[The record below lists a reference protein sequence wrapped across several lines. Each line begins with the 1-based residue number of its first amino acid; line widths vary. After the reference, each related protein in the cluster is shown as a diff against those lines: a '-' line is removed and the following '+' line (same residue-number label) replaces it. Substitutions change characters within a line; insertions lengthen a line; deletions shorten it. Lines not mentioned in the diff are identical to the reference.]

1 MDHLDFLRDIA
12 AILAVAIVV
21 VAAFQK
27 IKIPSIAGFIFA
39 GILIGPHALSLV
51 NDPGQ
56 VAVLAEMGVVLLLYG
71 IGLEIPL
78 SKLRQLWRQA
88 LPAGLIQVAL
98 TILFSYLSARIFDLA
113 SGAAIFVGFLITVS
127 STAIV
132 LKGLE
137 SRGDLDS
144 PHGRLSLGILLFQ
157 DFSVVPMILI
167 IPALRAIENSA
178 SVIIADIFRACAIL
192 LIIIGAAYIF
202 VPRLLK
208 FVAELRQR
216 HLFILTVLLI
226 TIGTA
231 WLVSLA
237 GISLAIGAFLA
248 GLVVARG
255 EYRHQALSDIIPLKE
270 AFASLFFVSIGML
283 LDLRAVFD
291 GILAIL
297 SLFTTIMA
305 GKFLVVILITL
316 ILRLPMRVG
325 LLTGMALAQMGEFSF
340 VLLSAGRESDLLP
353 ASIENKLMAAAVL
366 TMLATPF
373 MISWGPR
380 LAAGAIRIKAL
391 TKPFRIL
398 EERDDS
404 ESQVR
409 LEDHVIIGGY
419 GFAGKVLSSTL
430 KQCGIRYVV
439 VDINPGNIR
448 QAAKDGHAAFY
459 GDVSSPDVL
468 ESLDIATARELVF
481 VINDPTAVERAIS
494 HARRL
499 AAKLHIVVRTR
510 YLLDIEPLK
519 KAGADDIIP
528 AERESAAKTAEIV
541 LKQYCLPDEI
551 IKEGSEKIRKSVE

>member
-1 MDHLDFLRDIA
+1 MNHVDYLRDIA
-12 AILAVAIVV
+12 LILAVAIVV
-21 VAAFQK
+21 VAVFQK
-27 IKIPSIAGFIFA
+27 IRIPPIAGFIFA

-88 LPAGLIQVAL
+88 LPAGLIQVSL
-98 TILFSYLSARIFDLA
+98 TILFSYVGARMFDL
-113 SGAAIFVGFLITVS
+113 SPGAAIFIGFLIAVS

-137 SRGDLDS
+137 TRGEIDS

-167 IPALRAIENSA
+167 IPALTAVESSA
-178 SVIIADIFRACAIL
+178 SDIFVNILRACTIL
-192 LIIIGAAYIF
+192 IVIIGAAYIL

-255 EYRHQALSDIIPLKE
+255 EYRHQALSDIIPFKE

-283 LDLRAVFD
+283 LDLREVSN

-297 SLFTTIMA
+297 SLFSTIMA
-305 GKFLVVILITL
+305 GKFLVIILITL
-316 ILRLPMRVG
+316 ILRLPMRIG

-340 VLLSAGRESDLLP
+340 VLLSAGKESGLLP
-353 ASIENKLMAAAVL
+353 ASIESKLMAAAVL

-391 TKPFRIL
+391 TKRFRIF
-398 EERDDS
+398 EEKDDS
-404 ESQVR
+404 EPKIR
-409 LEDHVIIGGY
+409 FEGHVIIGGY
-419 GFAGKVLSSTL
+419 GFAGKVLASAL
-430 KQCGIRYVV
+430 KQCRIPYVI

-448 QAAKDGHAAFY
+448 KAAIDGHEAFY
-459 GDVSSPDVL
+459 GDISSPDVL
-468 ESLDIATARELVF
+468 ESLDIVSARELVF

-499 AAKLHIVVRTR
+499 VPKLHIVVRTR
-510 YLLDIEPLK
+510 YLLDMEPLK
-519 KAGADDIIP
+519 RAGADEIIP

-541 LKQYCLPDEI
+541 LKRYDIPDRI
-551 IKEGSEKIRKSVE
+551 IEEGSDQIRRSTE